1 MKRTRPVTA
10 PASLYRLLPA
20 LLLFAL
26 ALLSG
31 CGDHRPITIGFIA
44 GTSGRVADLGIS
56 GLDAVQLAIAE
67 RNDRGGIDGRPL
79 RLITVDDQQNPQRAK
94 SVAQQLVDQGIE
106 IVIGPMTSDMGMA
119 VAPIL
124 DRAGVVNVSPTVTT
138 QRLSALDDHFFRV
151 SATTSAYAG
160 RSATF
165 QLRPGGMRRIVAI
178 IDANNRSFTQNWLD
192 NFSTP
197 FTAGGGEVV
206 ATVAF
211 DTSQARPLAAVVG
224 EALGRSIDGVLIIAN
239 SMDAALLCQ
248 QIRKTDPNVPVT
260 LADWGATE
268 RLLELGGK
276 AVEGVTV
283 VQTFDRDNPGPKY
296 QKFRQAYIE
305 RYQREPGFPG
315 VYAYDAAQVVL
326 TALAQRKRGETLKQT
341 ILRIRVFKG
350 LQGDFSFDDHGDVE
364 REQASISIV
373 RDRKFIVID

>member
-260 LADWGATE
+260 LAD
-268 RLLELGGK
+268 
-276 AVEGVTV
+276 
-283 VQTFDRDNPGPKY
+283 
-296 QKFRQAYIE
+296 
-305 RYQREPGFPG
+305 
-315 VYAYDAAQVVL
+315 
-326 TALAQRKRGETLKQT
+326 
-341 ILRIRVFKG
+341 
-350 LQGDFSFDDHGDVE
+350 
-364 REQASISIV
+364 
-373 RDRKFIVID
+373 